1 MPWKED
7 AEKKCKMVQETQI
20 FIFFFRI
27 SVFKNTFQAVNTI
40 YTIIMFS
47 SKKQLND
54 N

>member
-1 MPWKED
+1 MEGRRR
-7 AEKKCKMVQETQI
+7 KKVQDGSRDSNL
-20 FIFFFRI
+20 FFFRI
-27 SVFKNTFQAVNTI
+27 SVFKNRFQAVNTI